1 MYQRL
6 AYYYYYYYLV
16 AQNINLIND
25 RVMKKRMVLS
35 AFFVLAVA
43 QASAQM
49 SDPVKSNLFNSF
61 DRCAQYY
68 GDVYDIELT
77 QPKQMIDRE
86 WCDHLLWFSK
96 ENITSRDGLA
106 FILESEDR
114 NFLVTCSMKDVFKEG
129 STQEPFADSS
139 GWYAL
144 RPDKDNCARARAA
157 SEVASAYGYIEMKR
171 APGYFTNHQ
180 RTSGMMFTLEDFNT
194 YVKVYTGKKVRR
206 WFNAD
211 SVYVYALPGINVFSR
226 GPGVSM
232 EPALKPYV
240 YCTGM
245 IIFREGRAG
254 VPLKLF
260 FTNEGKRNEQKYLR
274 MLPKMVWY
282 RDDDWQFDREKQSK
296 RWPEI
301 LANNE

>member
-1 MYQRL
+1 ME
-6 AYYYYYYYLV
+6 
-16 AQNINLIND
+16 
-25 RVMKKRMVLS
+25 KRMVLS

-43 QASAQM
+43 QVSAQT
-49 SDPVKSNLFNSF
+49 SDPVKNNPSNSF

-157 SEVASAYGYIEMKR
+157 SEVASAYGYIELERK
-171 APGYFTNHQ
+171 PGYFTNHR
-180 RTSGMMFTLEDFNT
+180 RTPGMMFKLEDFNT
-194 YVKVYTGKKVRR
+194 YVKICTGKKVRR

-211 SVYVYALPGINVFSR
+211 SVYVYTLPGINVFSR
-226 GPGVSM
+226 GPGMFM
-232 EPALKPYV
+232 EPALEPYV

-245 IIFREGRAG
+245 IIFKKGRAG

-274 MLPKMVWY
+274 MLRKMVWY
-282 RDDDWQFDREKQSK
+282 KDGDGDWKFDRKKHDDYWQY
-296 RWPEI
+296 
-301 LANNE
+301 LN

>member
-1 MYQRL
+1 
-6 AYYYYYYYLV
+6 
-16 AQNINLIND
+16 
-25 RVMKKRMVLS
+25 MKKRMLLS

-43 QASAQM
+43 QVSAQA
-49 SDPVKSNLFNSF
+49 SNPVKSNPANSF

-157 SEVASAYGYIEMKR
+157 SEVASAYGYIELER
-171 APGYFTNHQ
+171 RPGYFTNH
-180 RTSGMMFTLEDFNT
+180 
-194 YVKVYTGKKVRR
+194 RR
-206 WFNAD
+206 R
-211 SVYVYALPGINVFSR
+211 Y
-226 GPGVSM
+226 
-232 EPALKPYV
+232 
-240 YCTGM
+240 
-245 IIFREGRAG
+245 
-254 VPLKLF
+254 
-260 FTNEGKRNEQKYLR
+260 
-274 MLPKMVWY
+274 
-282 RDDDWQFDREKQSK
+282 
-296 RWPEI
+296 
-301 LANNE
+301 

>member
-1 MYQRL
+1 
-6 AYYYYYYYLV
+6 
-16 AQNINLIND
+16 
-25 RVMKKRMVLS
+25 MVLS
-35 AFFVLAVA
+35 VFFVLAVA

-49 SDPVKSNLFNSF
+49 SDSVKSDPSNSF
-61 DRCAQYY
+61 DRWAQFYD
-68 GDVYDIELT
+68 DVYNIELT
-77 QPKQMIDRE
+77 QPKQMINRE
-86 WCDHLLWFSK
+86 WRNHLLWFCR

-114 NFLVTCSMKDVFKEG
+114 NFLVTCSVIDVFKEG

-157 SEVASAYGYIEMKR
+157 SEVASAYGYIELERK
-171 APGYFTNHQ
+171 PGYFTNHR
-180 RTSGMMFTLEDFNT
+180 RTPGMMFTLEDFNT
-194 YVKVYTGKKVRR
+194 YVKICTGKKVRR

-211 SVYVYALPGINVFSR
+211 SVYVYTLPGINVFSR
-226 GPGVSM
+226 GPGTSM
-232 EPALKPYV
+232 EPALEPYV

-245 IIFREGRAG
+245 IIFKKGRAG

-274 MLPKMVWY
+274 MLRKMVWY
-282 RDDDWQFDREKQSK
+282 KDGDGNWKFDRKKHDGYWQY
-296 RWPEI
+296 
-301 LANNE
+301 LN

>member
-1 MYQRL
+1 
-6 AYYYYYYYLV
+6 
-16 AQNINLIND
+16 
-25 RVMKKRMVLS
+25 MKKRMLLS

-43 QASAQM
+43 QVSAQA
-49 SDPVKSNLFNSF
+49 SNPVKSNPANSF

-171 APGYFTNHQ
+171 APGYFTNHR
-180 RTSGMMFTLEDFNT
+180 RTPGMMFTLEDFNT
-194 YVKVYTGKKVRR
+194 YVKVYTGKKIRR

-211 SVYVYALPGINVFSR
+211 SVYVYVLPGINVFSR

-274 MLPKMVWY
+274 ILPKMVWY
-282 RDDDWQFDREKQSK
+282 RDGDWQFDREKQSK

>member
-1 MYQRL
+1 
-6 AYYYYYYYLV
+6 
-16 AQNINLIND
+16 
-25 RVMKKRMVLS
+25 
-35 AFFVLAVA
+35 
-43 QASAQM
+43 
-49 SDPVKSNLFNSF
+49 
-61 DRCAQYY
+61 
-68 GDVYDIELT
+68 
-77 QPKQMIDRE
+77 
-86 WCDHLLWFSK
+86 
-96 ENITSRDGLA
+96 
-106 FILESEDR
+106 
-114 NFLVTCSMKDVFKEG
+114 MKDVFKEG

-157 SEVASAYGYIEMKR
+157 SEVASAYGYIELER
-171 APGYFTNHQ
+171 RPGYFTNHR
-180 RTSGMMFTLEDFNT
+180 RTPGMMFTLEDFNT

-211 SVYVYALPGINVFSR
+211 SVYVYTLPGINVFSR
-226 GPGVSM
+226 GPGTSM
-232 EPALKPYV
+232 EPALEPYV

-245 IIFREGRAG
+245 IIFRKGRAG

-282 RDDDWQFDREKQSK
+282 RDGDWQFDREKQSK

>member
-1 MYQRL
+1 
-6 AYYYYYYYLV
+6 
-16 AQNINLIND
+16 
-25 RVMKKRMVLS
+25 MKKRMVLS

-43 QASAQM
+43 QASAQT
-49 SDPVKSNLFNSF
+49 SDPVKSNLSNSF

-180 RTSGMMFTLEDFNT
+180 RTPGMMFTLEDFNT
-194 YVKVYTGKKVRR
+194 YVKVCTGKKIRR

-211 SVYVYALPGINVFSR
+211 SVYVYTLPGINVFSR
-226 GPGVSM
+226 GPGMFM
-232 EPALKPYV
+232 EPALEPYV

-245 IIFREGRAG
+245 IIFKKGRAG

-274 MLPKMVWY
+274 MLRKMVWY
-282 RDDDWQFDREKQSK
+282 KDGDGNWKFDRKKHDGYWQY
-296 RWPEI
+296 
-301 LANNE
+301 LN